1 MKGLELSEKFYYEYG
16 EKMIKE
22 NFAGIEKYLAFG
34 LVGSGSECFGYD
46 DEISQ
51 DHDFEPGFCIFIPD
65 ESIID
70 SRTEFQLE
78 RAYAKLPKEFMG
90 YKRSPLNPV
99 GGNRHGVIRIEKFF
113 EAKTGDANADIPT
126 VGWFCISEQFPLEA
140 TNGKIFCD
148 NFGLMTRLR
157 EKIAYMP
164 EDVRLK
170 KLAGNILI
178 MAQSGQYNYARCI
191 KRGET
196 AAAQLAVTEFV
207 NTTLKVIFLLN
218 KKYMP
223 LGAVG
228 GYGGYLRAGEVQH
241 PRQLRMLALASFVHG
256 CPGFGFYQGLHYDGE
271 HLLAFMKARDEIAA
285 VENFAWGVRKG
296 SFSVVSDNAKCVFAS
311 VRSED
316 ENKEAVAI
324 FNYDAAKSVTVN
336 LMPPK
341 GELYE
346 AVNPVDGSVI
356 ATKVDSSVGVSVS
369 VHPEDVRF
377 VLFARK

>member
-22 NFAGIEKYLAFG
+22 NFAEIEKYLAVG

-46 DEISQ
+46 DEVSQ

-99 GGNRHGVIRIEKFF
+99 GGNRHGVIRISKFF

-126 VGWFCISEQFPLEA
+126 VGWFCIAEQFPLEA
-140 TNGKIFCD
+140 TNGKVFCD
-148 NFGLMTRLR
+148 NYGLMTQLR

-170 KLAGNILI
+170 KLAGNILL
-178 MAQSGQYNYARCI
+178 MAQSGQYNYGRCI

-196 AAAQLAVTEFV
+196 AAAQLAAAEFV
-207 NTTLKVIFLLN
+207 NTALKVIFLLN

-223 LGAVG
+223 YYKWTFRALRELERLNGL
-228 GYGGYLRAGEVQH
+228 YDDLEYLISSGNNE
-241 PRQLRMLALASFVHG
+241 
-256 CPGFGFYQGLHYDGE
+256 
-271 HLLAFMKARDEIAA
+271 
-285 VENFAWGVRKG
+285 
-296 SFSVVSDNAKCVFAS
+296 
-311 VRSED
+311 
-316 ENKEAVAI
+316 KEAEEKQTI
-324 FNYDAAKSVTVN
+324 IESVS
-336 LMPPK
+336 
-341 GELYE
+341 
-346 AVNPVDGSVI
+346 AQVI
-356 ATKVDSSVGVSVS
+356 AELSAQKLTRVDSPELERHAYSVNDMIKD
-369 VHPEDVRF
+369 PEIRNQNILYAV
-377 VLFARK
+377 

>member
-22 NFAGIEKYLAFG
+22 NFAEIEKYLAVG

-46 DEISQ
+46 DEVSQ

-99 GGNRHGVIRIEKFF
+99 GGNRHGVIRISKFF

-126 VGWFCISEQFPLEA
+126 VGWFCIAEQFPLEA
-140 TNGKIFCD
+140 TNGKVFCD
-148 NFGLMTRLR
+148 NYGLMTQLR

-170 KLAGNILI
+170 KLAGNILL
-178 MAQSGQYNYARCI
+178 MAQSGQYNYGRCI

-196 AAAQLAVTEFV
+196 AAAQLAVAEFV
-207 NTTLKVIFLLN
+207 NTALKVIFLLN

-223 LGAVG
+223 YYKWTFRALRELEKLDGL
-228 GYGGYLRAGEVQH
+228 YDDLEYLISSGNNE
-241 PRQLRMLALASFVHG
+241 
-256 CPGFGFYQGLHYDGE
+256 
-271 HLLAFMKARDEIAA
+271 
-285 VENFAWGVRKG
+285 
-296 SFSVVSDNAKCVFAS
+296 
-311 VRSED
+311 
-316 ENKEAVAI
+316 KEAEEKQEMIESVS
-324 FNYDAAKSVTVN
+324 AK
-336 LMPPK
+336 
-341 GELYE
+341 
-346 AVNPVDGSVI
+346 VI
-356 ATKVDSSVGVSVS
+356 AEFSAQKLTRVDSPELERHAYSVNDMIKD
-369 VHPEDVRF
+369 PEIRNQNILYAV
-377 VLFARK
+377 

>member
-22 NFAGIEKYLAFG
+22 NFAEIEKYLAVG

-46 DEISQ
+46 DEVSQ

-99 GGNRHGVIRIEKFF
+99 GGNRHGVIRISKFF

-126 VGWFCISEQFPLEA
+126 VGWFCIAEQFPLEA

-148 NFGLMTRLR
+148 NYGLMTLLR

-170 KLAGNILI
+170 KLAGNILL
-178 MAQSGQYNYARCI
+178 MAQSGQYNYGRCI
-191 KRGET
+191 KRGAT
-196 AAAQLAVTEFV
+196 AAAQLAVAEFV
-207 NTTLKVIFLLN
+207 NTALKVIFLLN

-223 LGAVG
+223 YYKWTFRALRELEKLNGL
-228 GYGGYLRAGEVQH
+228 YDDLEYLISSTNDE
-241 PRQLRMLALASFVHG
+241 
-256 CPGFGFYQGLHYDGE
+256 E
-271 HLLAFMKARDEIAA
+271 KAAEKQTMIESISAQ
-285 VENFAWGVRKG
+285 
-296 SFSVVSDNAKCVFAS
+296 
-311 VRSED
+311 
-316 ENKEAVAI
+316 
-324 FNYDAAKSVTVN
+324 
-336 LMPPK
+336 
-341 GELYE
+341 
-346 AVNPVDGSVI
+346 VI
-356 ATKVDSSVGVSVS
+356 AELSAQKLTRVDSPELERHAYSVNDMIKD
-369 VHPEDVRF
+369 PEIRNQNILYAV
-377 VLFARK
+377 

>member
-22 NFAGIEKYLAFG
+22 NFAEIEKYLAVG
-34 LVGSGSECFGYD
+34 LAGSGSECFGYD
-46 DEISQ
+46 DEVSQ

-99 GGNRHGVIRIEKFF
+99 GGNRHGVIRISKFF

-126 VGWFCISEQFPLEA
+126 VGWFCIAEQFPLEA

-148 NFGLMTRLR
+148 NYGLMTQLR

-170 KLAGNILI
+170 KLAGNILL
-178 MAQSGQYNYARCI
+178 MAQSGQYNYGRCI

-196 AAAQLAVTEFV
+196 AAAQLAVAEFV
-207 NTTLKVIFLLN
+207 NTALKVIFLLN

-223 LGAVG
+223 YYKWTFRA
-228 GYGGYLRAGEVQH
+228 LRE
-241 PRQLRMLALASFVHG
+241 LEKLN
-256 CPGFGFYQGLHYDGE
+256 GLYDDLE
-271 HLLAFMKARDEIAA
+271 HLISSGNNE
-285 VENFAWGVRKG
+285 
-296 SFSVVSDNAKCVFAS
+296 
-311 VRSED
+311 
-316 ENKEAVAI
+316 KEAEEKQAMI
-324 FNYDAAKSVTVN
+324 ESISAQ
-336 LMPPK
+336 
-341 GELYE
+341 
-346 AVNPVDGSVI
+346 VI
-356 ATKVDSSVGVSVS
+356 AELSAQKLTRVDSPELERHSYSVNDMIKD
-369 VHPEDVRF
+369 PEIRNQNILYAV
-377 VLFARK
+377 

>member
-22 NFAGIEKYLAFG
+22 NFANIEKYLAFG

-99 GGNRHGVIRIEKFF
+99 GGNRHGVIRIGKFF
-113 EAKTGDANADIPT
+113 EAKTGDENADIPT

-148 NFGLMTRLR
+148 NYGLMTQLR

-170 KLAGNILI
+170 KLAGNILL
-178 MAQSGQYNYARCI
+178 MAQSGQYNYSRCI

-207 NTTLKVIFLLN
+207 NTALKVIFLIN
-218 KKYMP
+218 KKFMP
-223 LGAVG
+223 YYKWTFRALRELKKLSDLYDSLEYLISSTNEAEESKKKQEIIEQISERIISELIEQKLTKIDSCDLERHAYCVNDMIKDSEIRNLNILYAV
-228 GYGGYLRAGEVQH
+228 
-241 PRQLRMLALASFVHG
+241 
-256 CPGFGFYQGLHYDGE
+256 
-271 HLLAFMKARDEIAA
+271 
-285 VENFAWGVRKG
+285 
-296 SFSVVSDNAKCVFAS
+296 
-311 VRSED
+311 
-316 ENKEAVAI
+316 
-324 FNYDAAKSVTVN
+324 
-336 LMPPK
+336 
-341 GELYE
+341 
-346 AVNPVDGSVI
+346 
-356 ATKVDSSVGVSVS
+356 
-369 VHPEDVRF
+369 
-377 VLFARK
+377 

>member
-22 NFAGIEKYLAFG
+22 NFAEIEKYLAVG
-34 LVGSGSECFGYD
+34 LAGSGSECFGYD
-46 DEISQ
+46 DEVSQ

-99 GGNRHGVIRIEKFF
+99 GGNRHGVIRISKFF

-126 VGWFCISEQFPLEA
+126 VGWFCIAEQFPLEA

-148 NFGLMTRLR
+148 NYGLMTQLR

-170 KLAGNILI
+170 KLAGNILL
-178 MAQSGQYNYARCI
+178 MAQSGQYNYGRCI

-196 AAAQLAVTEFV
+196 AAAQLAVAEFV
-207 NTTLKVIFLLN
+207 NTALKVIFLLN

-223 LGAVG
+223 YYKWTFRALRELEKLNGL
-228 GYGGYLRAGEVQH
+228 YDDLEYLISSANDE
-241 PRQLRMLALASFVHG
+241 
-256 CPGFGFYQGLHYDGE
+256 E
-271 HLLAFMKARDEIAA
+271 KAAEKQAMI
-285 VENFAWGVRKG
+285 E
-296 SFSVVSDNAKCVFAS
+296 SVSAK
-311 VRSED
+311 
-316 ENKEAVAI
+316 
-324 FNYDAAKSVTVN
+324 
-336 LMPPK
+336 
-341 GELYE
+341 
-346 AVNPVDGSVI
+346 VI
-356 ATKVDSSVGVSVS
+356 AELSAQKLTRVDSPELERHAYSVNDMIKD
-369 VHPEDVRF
+369 PEIRNQNILYAV
-377 VLFARK
+377 

>member
-22 NFAGIEKYLAFG
+22 NFADVEKYLAFG

-99 GGNRHGVIRIEKFF
+99 GGNRHGVIRIGKFF
-113 EAKTGDANADIPT
+113 EAKTGDENADIPT

-148 NFGLMTRLR
+148 NYGLMTQLR

-170 KLAGNILI
+170 KLAGNILL
-178 MAQSGQYNYARCI
+178 MAQSGQYNYSRCI

-207 NTTLKVIFLLN
+207 NTALKVIFLLN
-218 KKYMP
+218 RKYMP
-223 LGAVG
+223 YYKWTFRALSELEKMSDL
-228 GYGGYLRAGEVQH
+228 YESFEYLISSGNKADEAKKKQETIETVSERIIAELVEQKLTRVDSCDLERH
-241 PRQLRMLALASFVHG
+241 AYSVNDRIK
-256 CPGFGFYQGLHYDGE
+256 DGE
-271 HLLAFMKARDEIAA
+271 IRNLNILYA
-285 VENFAWGVRKG
+285 V
-296 SFSVVSDNAKCVFAS
+296 
-311 VRSED
+311 
-316 ENKEAVAI
+316 
-324 FNYDAAKSVTVN
+324 
-336 LMPPK
+336 
-341 GELYE
+341 
-346 AVNPVDGSVI
+346 
-356 ATKVDSSVGVSVS
+356 
-369 VHPEDVRF
+369 
-377 VLFARK
+377 

>member
-22 NFAGIEKYLAFG
+22 NFAEIEKYLAVG

-46 DEISQ
+46 DEVSQ

-78 RAYAKLPKEFMG
+78 RAFANLPKEFMG

-99 GGNRHGVIRIEKFF
+99 GGNRHGVIRISKFF

-126 VGWFCISEQFPLEA
+126 VGWFCIAEQFPLEA
-140 TNGKIFCD
+140 TNGKVFCD
-148 NFGLMTRLR
+148 NYGLMTQLR

-170 KLAGNILI
+170 KLAGNILL
-178 MAQSGQYNYARCI
+178 MAQSGQYNYGRCI

-196 AAAQLAVTEFV
+196 AAAQLAVAEFV
-207 NTTLKVIFLLN
+207 NTALKVIFLLN

-223 LGAVG
+223 YYKWTFRALRELEKLNGV
-228 GYGGYLRAGEVQH
+228 YDDLEYLISSGNNE
-241 PRQLRMLALASFVHG
+241 
-256 CPGFGFYQGLHYDGE
+256 
-271 HLLAFMKARDEIAA
+271 
-285 VENFAWGVRKG
+285 
-296 SFSVVSDNAKCVFAS
+296 
-311 VRSED
+311 
-316 ENKEAVAI
+316 KEAEEKQAMIESVS
-324 FNYDAAKSVTVN
+324 AK
-336 LMPPK
+336 
-341 GELYE
+341 
-346 AVNPVDGSVI
+346 VI
-356 ATKVDSSVGVSVS
+356 AELSAQKLTRVDSPELERHAYSVNDMIKD
-369 VHPEDVRF
+369 PEIRNQNILYAV
-377 VLFARK
+377 

>member
-22 NFAGIEKYLAFG
+22 NFAEIEKYLAVG
-34 LVGSGSECFGYD
+34 LAGSGSECFGYD
-46 DEISQ
+46 DEVSQ

-99 GGNRHGVIRIEKFF
+99 GGNRHGVIRISKFF

-126 VGWFCISEQFPLEA
+126 VGWFCIAEQFPLEA

-148 NFGLMTRLR
+148 NYGLMTQLR

-170 KLAGNILI
+170 KLAGNILL
-178 MAQSGQYNYARCI
+178 MAQSGQYNYGRCI

-207 NTTLKVIFLLN
+207 NTALKVIFLLN

-223 LGAVG
+223 YYKWTFRALRELEKLNGL
-228 GYGGYLRAGEVQH
+228 YDDLEYLISSGNNE
-241 PRQLRMLALASFVHG
+241 
-256 CPGFGFYQGLHYDGE
+256 
-271 HLLAFMKARDEIAA
+271 
-285 VENFAWGVRKG
+285 
-296 SFSVVSDNAKCVFAS
+296 
-311 VRSED
+311 
-316 ENKEAVAI
+316 KEAAEKQEMI
-324 FNYDAAKSVTVN
+324 ESISAK
-336 LMPPK
+336 
-341 GELYE
+341 
-346 AVNPVDGSVI
+346 VI
-356 ATKVDSSVGVSVS
+356 AELSAQKLTRVDSPELERHAYSVNDMIKD
-369 VHPEDVRF
+369 PEIRNQNILYAV
-377 VLFARK
+377 

>member
-22 NFAGIEKYLAFG
+22 NFAEIEKYLAVG
-34 LVGSGSECFGYD
+34 LAGSGSECFGYD
-46 DEISQ
+46 DEVSQ

-99 GGNRHGVIRIEKFF
+99 GGNRHGVIRISKFF

-126 VGWFCISEQFPLEA
+126 VGWFCIAEQFPLEA
-140 TNGKIFCD
+140 TNGKVFCD
-148 NFGLMTRLR
+148 NYGLMTQLR

-170 KLAGNILI
+170 KLAGNILL
-178 MAQSGQYNYARCI
+178 MAQSGQYNYGRCI

-196 AAAQLAVTEFV
+196 AAAQLAVAEFV
-207 NTTLKVIFLLN
+207 NTALKVIFLLN

-223 LGAVG
+223 YYKWTFRA
-228 GYGGYLRAGEVQH
+228 LRE
-241 PRQLRMLALASFVHG
+241 LEKLN
-256 CPGFGFYQGLHYDGE
+256 GLYDDLE
-271 HLLAFMKARDEIAA
+271 HLISSGNNE
-285 VENFAWGVRKG
+285 
-296 SFSVVSDNAKCVFAS
+296 
-311 VRSED
+311 
-316 ENKEAVAI
+316 KEAEEKQAMI
-324 FNYDAAKSVTVN
+324 ESISAQ
-336 LMPPK
+336 
-341 GELYE
+341 
-346 AVNPVDGSVI
+346 VI
-356 ATKVDSSVGVSVS
+356 AELSAQKLTRVDSPELERHAYSVNDMIKD
-369 VHPEDVRF
+369 PEIRNQNILYAV
-377 VLFARK
+377 